1 MDGRDLFGKFTM
13 DALASGGYGLETDS
27 FADSDNIFR
36 RMALTLAG
44 APGFASPWDM
54 PRMMFIAIAPALAKF
69 FFKLPLLAKT
79 PTNFLAGAG
88 DFKRPS

>member
-69 FFKLPLLAKT
+69 FKLPLLAKT